1 MTAQRTKDWNEFA
14 TKVADHIENYTVPQ
28 YGDAPNDNVE
38 SWSAQ
43 DCIAQVQKY
52 AARFG
57 TNQRV
62 GQEELDLMKIA
73 HYAQLAMGK
82 MKQKPF
88 DDETA
93 IEYLRAGKAVRTA
106 HNHPLVVLAIVGGNS
121 LSRFVNAN
129 YGTGDDE
136 VNLPIPDQYLTV
148 YYGSG
153 VGFSYALPVV
163 FGGWVLASEDDVRE
177 AISRSTQPVVEAN
190 YATR

>member
-1 MTAQRTKDWNEFA
+1 MTPTRTKQWNTFA
-14 TKVADHIENYTVPQ
+14 AKVADHITNYTVPQ

-38 SWSAQ
+38 SWSAA

-57 TNQRV
+57 TNQRA

-73 HYAQLAMGK
+73 HYAQLAHDK
-82 MKQKPF
+82 LKQKPF

-93 IEYLRAGKAVRTA
+93 MEYLRNGKAVRTN
-106 HNHPLVVLAIVGGNS
+106 HSHPLVVLAIIGGNA

-148 YYGSG
+148 YYGSD
-153 VGFSYALPVV
+153 VGFSYTLPVS

-177 AISRSTQPVVEAN
+177 ALSRHPQLRESNHA
-190 YATR
+190 AR

>member
-14 TKVADHIENYTVPQ
+14 AKVADHIENYTVPQ

-38 SWSAQ
+38 SWSAA

-57 TNQRV
+57 NNQRT

-73 HYAQLAMGK
+73 HYAQLAHDK
-82 MKQKPF
+82 LKQKPF
-88 DDETA
+88 DRETA
-93 IEYLRAGKAVRTA
+93 VEYLLAGKAVRRV
-106 HNHPLVVLAIVGGNS
+106 HDMDVVVLGIIGGNA
-121 LSRFVNAN
+121 LSRFINTN

-136 VNLPIPDQYLTV
+136 VNLPIPDQFLLSRPS
-148 YYGSG
+148 GG
-153 VGFSYALPVV
+153 VGFDSMLPSA
-163 FGGWVLASEDDVRE
+163 FEGWVLASDDEVRE
-177 AISRSTQPVVEAN
+177 IISRNSGFKVLH

>member
-1 MTAQRTKDWNEFA
+1 
-14 TKVADHIENYTVPQ
+14 
-28 YGDAPNDNVE
+28 
-38 SWSAQ
+38 
-43 DCIAQVQKY
+43 
-52 AARFG
+52 
-57 TNQRV
+57 
-62 GQEELDLMKIA
+62 MKIA

-93 IEYLRAGKAVRTA
+93 IEYLLAGKAVRTA
-106 HNHPLVVLAIVGGNS
+106 HNHPLVVLAIIGGNS

-153 VGFSYALPVV
+153 VGFSYALPVA

>member
-14 TKVADHIENYTVPQ
+14 AKVADHIENYTVPQ

-57 TNQRV
+57 TNQRA

-93 IEYLRAGKAVRTA
+93 IAYLRAGKAVRRV
-106 HNHPLVVLAIVGGNS
+106 NDMDVVVLAIIGGNG
-121 LSRFVNAN
+121 LSRFVSAN
-129 YGTGDDE
+129 YDTGDDE
-136 VNLPIPDQYLTV
+136 VNLPIPDQFLL
-148 YYGSG
+148 SHPSMG
-153 VGFSYALPVV
+153 VGFASMMPSA
-163 FGGWVLASEDDVRE
+163 FEGWVLASDDEVRE
-177 AISRSTQPVVEAN
+177 SINRNSLDKVLRHAPR
-190 YATR
+190 